1 MKTLESVFVLAQIQ
15 LPTQLKG
22 PLQTGLGI
30 VMAVAFIY
38 AVIQVIGGVVTL
50 RRGDPDGKMGIVAG
64 ILIAG
69 AVAIVAAAF
78 SAFNLGAASLN

>member
-1 MKTLESVFVLAQIQ
+1 MAAFILPLAQTS
-15 LPTQLKG
+15 LRAGLERA
-22 PLQTGLGI
+22 LGI

-38 AVIQVIGGVVTL
+38 GIIQVIGGVAAL

-69 AVAIVAAAF
+69 AVAIMTAAYQAF
-78 SAFNLGAASLN
+78 GVGATLNVGAF